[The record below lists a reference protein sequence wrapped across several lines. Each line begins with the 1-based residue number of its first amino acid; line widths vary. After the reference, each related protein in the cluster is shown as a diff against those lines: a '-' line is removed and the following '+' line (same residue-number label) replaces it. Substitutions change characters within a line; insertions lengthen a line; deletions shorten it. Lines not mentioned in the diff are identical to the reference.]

1 MGPSSDTS
9 KPRANQFLANASHEL
24 RTPLNAIVGM
34 LDLSLGEQL
43 SLQLRDY
50 LTTARDSAAALVAS
64 LDSLADL
71 AQADVGAIVFDCEPI
86 NLAEVLAEAIAP
98 IVARAREV
106 NRSVELRVPLSLPKD
121 VCGDGTRLEQIFL
134 PIVEQVF
141 QTLDAPRIVLDVRIA
156 RLGDGEVALEFDVAE
171 RVGIAPADRDQFRPL
186 AEADVSK
193 YSAAGLGL
201 TVAARWMTH
210 LQGQL
215 WTDADKHARFFG
227 TLTLPRQWPQ
237 RVAPG
242 SKAAPQPSML
252 HRASKNKGSSQVQ
265 SHALMPVR
273 TLRVLVADDTPAN
286 QKVVKAVL
294 TKRGHRVELAD
305 NGRHALEQL
314 RKQQFDVVL
323 MDAQMPMMNG
333 LQATAAIR
341 DLSDAA
347 RSRVPI
353 IALTGHTLQEDRQRC
368 LAAGMNDY
376 LPKPIDIEA
385 LIDCVEYHGNAPR
398 VDGNGSLGANAE
410 TAVQLQQRPQADPM
424 QGTATTLEQDFLAG
438 ALARLGGDEA
448 LLRELIRLFQEDAEV
463 LVRRIRKEIAA
474 GDSEAVCR
482 AAHNLRGLSANF
494 DDLRTISAAGAV
506 EQAAKR
512 SELTEALRLVPEL
525 EAALDALQG
534 ALARY

>member
-1 MGPSSDTS
+1 MGPSSDPS
-9 KPRANQFLANASHEL
+9 KPHAKQFLANASHEL

-43 SLQLRDY
+43 SRQLRDY

-64 LDSLADL
+64 LDSLVDL
-71 AQADVGAIVFDCEPI
+71 AQADAGTIAFDCEPI
-86 NLAEVLAEAIAP
+86 NLADILTRAIAP
-98 IVARAREV
+98 TLARAHEV
-106 NRSVELRVPLSLPKD
+106 NRSVELRLSPSLPAEMR
-121 VCGDGTRLEQIFL
+121 GDGARLEQIFS
-134 PIVEQVF
+134 PIVEQVY
-141 QTLDAPRIVLDVRIA
+141 QTLNAPRIVLDVRVA
-156 RLGDGEVALEFDVAE
+156 HLAKDEVVLEFDVAE
-171 RVGIAPADRDQFRPL
+171 QAGITPADRARFRLL

-201 TVAARWMTH
+201 TVAARWLTH

-215 WTDADKHARFFG
+215 WTDTDKHARFYG
-227 TLTLPRQWPQ
+227 TLTLPRQPPL
-237 RVAPG
+237 RTAPV
-242 SKAAPQPSML
+242 SKSAVHSTAF
-252 HRASKNKGSSQVQ
+252 HRASQNRVSNQPQ
-265 SHALMPVR
+265 AHELAPVR
-273 TLRVLVADDTPAN
+273 SLHILVADDTPAN

-294 TKRGHRVELAD
+294 TKRGHRVELAG

-333 LQATAAIR
+333 LQATVAIR

-385 LIDCVEYHGNAPR
+385 LIDCVEYHGNASR
-398 VDGNGSLGANAE
+398 ADGNTSTQPSVQQQQQPQANPVQE
-410 TAVQLQQRPQADPM
+410 TAVAP
-424 QGTATTLEQDFLAG
+424 EQNFLAG

-448 LLRELIRLFQEDAEV
+448 LLRELIRLFQEDAVV
-463 LVRRIRKEIAA
+463 LVRRIRKEIAE
-474 GDSEAVCR
+474 GDADAATR
-482 AAHNLRGLSANF
+482 AAHNLRGLAANF

-512 SELTEALRLVPEL
+512 SELAEALRLVPEL
-525 EAALDALQG
+525 EASLDALQA